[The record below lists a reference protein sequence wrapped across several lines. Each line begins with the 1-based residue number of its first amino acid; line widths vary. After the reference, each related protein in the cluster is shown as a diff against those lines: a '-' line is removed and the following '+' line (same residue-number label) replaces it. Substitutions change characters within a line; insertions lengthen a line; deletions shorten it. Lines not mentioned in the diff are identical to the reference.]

1 MKEQCWRKRLVL
13 EKNNNS
19 EKNIAFQG
27 EINCDF
33 FKGRFE
39 LKMALFP

>member
-1 MKEQCWRKRLVL
+1 MKEQCWCKRLVL
-13 EKNNNS
+13 EKNSNS
-19 EKNIAFQG
+19 ENNIAFQG
-27 EINCDF
+27 EINFDF